1 MERKAI
7 VVPDE
12 GDETSST
19 EYRID
24 YDRRTVVDILA
35 PRTAAQSGGHPALMT
50 IRSRSR
56 TVAYGTNP
64 CARARR

>member
-1 MERKAI
+1 MKRKAI
-7 VVPDE
+7 LVPDE
-12 GDETSST
+12 GDEASGTV
-19 EYRID
+19 YRID
-24 YDRRTVVDILA
+24 HDRRTADIIA